1 MFKKIKKETDVITN
15 TDLFDEIVFDVKKT
29 GAWPDNIDYALSN
42 RDRIGLYNYEFD
54 PCFILKAGGSEG
66 YYLDLAIKG
75 NYSLTEKYD
84 IASLGTIKTLDT
96 SREGVMEMAALYG
109 ECLLAYEKIMNDN
122 LDAFTR
128 KGFDLHFI
136 DPSGKTMNFGF
147 SGFKNLEKALGKLQE
162 YKTKWPEKYAKAI
175 IRNNLTREEKIYE

>member
-1 MFKKIKKETDVITN
+1 MFKEIKKETDVISN
-15 TDLFDEIVFDVKKT
+15 QNLFNEIVAAVKES
-29 GAWPDNIDYALSN
+29 GAWPDIIDYTLPAMTET
-42 RDRIGLYNYEFD
+42 GLYNYEFD

-75 NYSLTEKYD
+75 DYSLIEKDD
-84 IASLGTIKTLDT
+84 IASIGTIKTLDT
-96 SREGVMEMAALYG
+96 SKEGVMKMAALYG
-109 ECLLAYEKIMNDN
+109 ECLLAYEKIVNDN

-147 SGFKNLEKALGKLQE
+147 SGLKNLEKALGKLHE
-162 YKTKWPEKYAKAI
+162 YKEKWPEKYDKAV

>member
-1 MFKKIKKETDVITN
+1 
-15 TDLFDEIVFDVKKT
+15 
-29 GAWPDNIDYALSN
+29 
-42 RDRIGLYNYEFD
+42 
-54 PCFILKAGGSEG
+54 
-66 YYLDLAIKG
+66 
-75 NYSLTEKYD
+75 
-84 IASLGTIKTLDT
+84 
-96 SREGVMEMAALYG
+96 MAALYG

-136 DPSGKTMNFGF
+136 DSSGKTMNFGF

>member
-1 MFKKIKKETDVITN
+1 MFKEIKKETDAITN
-15 TDLFDEIVFDVKKT
+15 QELFDEIVAAVKES
-29 GAWPDNIDYALSN
+29 GAWTDIIDYALPAMTET
-42 RDRIGLYNYEFD
+42 GLYNYEFD

-96 SREGVMEMAALYG
+96 SRKGVMKMAVLYG
-109 ECLLAYEKIMNDN
+109 ECLLAYEKIVNDN

-147 SGFKNLEKALGKLQE
+147 SGFKTLEKALEKFQE
-162 YKTKWPEKYAKAI
+162 YKIKWPEKYAKAI
-175 IRNNLTREEKIYE
+175 IRNNLTREEKIYG

>member
-1 MFKKIKKETDVITN
+1 MLKDIKKETDVITN
-15 TDLFDEIVFDVKKT
+15 QDLFNEIVTAVKESGT
-29 GAWPDNIDYALSN
+29 WPDIIDYALS
-42 RDRIGLYNYEFD
+42 DGDKVELYNYEFD
-54 PCFILKAGGSEG
+54 PHFILKAGHSEG
-66 YYLDLAIKG
+66 YYLDLAIKE

-96 SREGVMEMAALYG
+96 SREGIMKMASLYG
-109 ECLLAYEKIMNDN
+109 ECLLAYEKIMNNN

-136 DPSGKTMNFGF
+136 DPSGKPINFGF
-147 SGFKNLEKALGKLQE
+147 SEFKKLEKALEKFQE

-175 IRNNLTREEKIYE
+175 IRNNLTREEKIYG